1 MAVSLYASVKVSESV
16 WRLSVEGGC
25 FGKAISLNDGTH
37 TLMTDQTEV
46 RNAEH
51 VRARHLVVKKKK
63 NVVSVY
69 RSYCMKHFPGQ
80 FTRIR
85 LKIEQNSRLF

>member
-1 MAVSLYASVKVSESV
+1 MTVSLYASVKMGESV

-46 RNAEH
+46 RNAEN
-51 VRARHLVVKKKK
+51 VRKQHFVVKKKF
-63 NVVSVY
+63 
-69 RSYCMKHFPGQ
+69 CALTGQ
-80 FTRIR
+80 TTGNTFQVN
-85 LKIEQNSRLF
+85 L